1 MRSWLTS
8 LIDKNTDSNNTV
20 IVTEKLI
27 WITKPIYRVVIKHIS
42 RFGVDHVKAIL
53 HGKKDQRENELC
65 SAQKDTSFLWVI
77 GDLLK
82 MKASSL
88 AGIIYHSN
96 I

>member
-27 WITKPIYRVVIKHIS
+27 WITKPIYRVVIKHIR

-53 HGKKDQRENELC
+53 
-65 SAQKDTSFLWVI
+65 
-77 GDLLK
+77 
-82 MKASSL
+82 
-88 AGIIYHSN
+88 
-96 I
+96 